1 MMYKFVKSNILPHFQ
16 GWHSYGP
23 GMALRNKKGERT
35 FTEGELSEL
44 TDMYAPYG
52 ARLMAILRHTDL
64 DLPCLKTEQ
73 GEQLRHKL
81 EEVRVHIL

>member
-1 MMYKFVKSNILPHFQ
+1 MYTFQ

-23 GMALRNKKGERT
+23 GMALRNKNGERK

-52 ARLMAILRHTDL
+52 ARLMAILRHTNL
-64 DLPCLKTEQ
+64 DLPCLNTEQ

-81 EEVRVHIL
+81 EEVSCILYTHF